1 MMVLRKWAHCLPAF
15 RSVGPPFLRRLRS
28 AGAFSGRN
36 YMRST
41 ATLISGLCLI
51 FATAVAGQENS
62 PTIAQSQTKSVKSLG
77 VVQRGNTTI
86 VFASSD
92 NRDIDIARLRTW
104 EDFADTHPGI
114 ARTLAYKPALM
125 NDSRY
130 LKGHVD
136 LEAFFQAHPDIKSAM

>member
-1 MMVLRKWAHCLPAF
+1 VSGAAIPSLAITLERRRIQLQAPMMVLRKWAHCLPAF

-62 PTIAQSQTKSVKSLG
+62 PTIAQS
-77 VVQRGNTTI
+77 
-86 VFASSD
+86 
-92 NRDIDIARLRTW
+92 
-104 EDFADTHPGI
+104 
-114 ARTLAYKPALM
+114 
-125 NDSRY
+125 
-130 LKGHVD
+130 
-136 LEAFFQAHPDIKSAM
+136 